1 MTKKRALTLILY
13 CCFINIIFAQYQI
26 SGVVLDKITNEP
38 LPFVNIVALPS
49 GEGSSTDFDGAFNF
63 KSNTFISELS
73 FTYIGYET
81 FKLKVNQKSTSNVE
95 VLLDPTGIQIE
106 EAVVEVKKRKF
117 KVPKDTLAIS
127 LQQQVVDNKENNRP
141 KSFDSYYY
149 KEHNK
154 IEFDFYSLSDK
165 FTSRKIF
172 KPFRVIFDYIDT
184 TDAGVPYLPLLLQEK
199 LSEHY
204 FNQDPKKE
212 KNIILGQ
219 YMTGVQN
226 ISATVML
233 DDIFESFDLYDNVI
247 IAGGKSFPS
256 PFSNSGLLTYR
267 YYLTDSI
274 VENNKT
280 YYSLY
285 FTPKS
290 KESIA
295 FDGNAYIDKES
306 FAIKSIEFSVP
317 KQANINFVSDFK
329 VKQTFDEVEPNKWM
343 LSAESI
349 QIAMNPTGK
358 KNGRALLIKKNMQRD
373 SIIVDK
379 DFNESV
385 FEGEKLIYTDSL
397 DNRSKN
403 WWIENRVQAL
413 NKTEEGVILMSD
425 SIERTRAFKNYT
437 WLGGTAATAFLK
449 AGPVEFGRFYQ
460 FVSWNKIEGI
470 RPKMGIRTNRDFS
483 EDIQLWGYVAYG
495 IRDKQFKQFANVRI
509 MLPKVNNNWH
519 TLELN
524 YKDDY
529 TFLGVDYEDQQFAH
543 DNGFLAL
550 LRAANPLE
558 KIMRIKN
565 ISATH
570 ERQWVN
576 GYTTKISLSSK
587 TFTATPGVFDFN
599 RTLVNGT
606 QVQEEKFNVAEIGFD
621 QHIAFGQKFFE
632 NTFYRFESFSKKP
645 IIDVKYRLGLKNIAG
660 GDYAY
665 HKLELNFLQRLSSK
679 LGYSYI
685 NIDAGKVFGDI
696 PYPLMF
702 IPLGNQNFYF
712 NGDAYQVMGEFEF
725 ASDQFAS
732 IWVEHHFDGVIFNRI
747 PLIRKLK
754 LRSLISAKA
763 LIGNAKQSNLDL
775 AELPFDMRVPNN
787 WYIEAGFGIENILQ
801 LIRVD
806 FYWRVTQRNQP
817 DISNFGIKLAV
828 SPKL

>member
-1 MTKKRALTLILY
+1 MTKKRAFLLIIISCFVNTLL
-13 CCFINIIFAQYQI
+13 AQYQI
-26 SGVVLDKITNEP
+26 SGTVVDKITNEP
-38 LPFVNIVALPS
+38 LPFVNISILPS
-49 GEGSSTDFDGAFNF
+49 GEGSSTDFDGAFTF
-63 KSNTFISELS
+63 KSSSLINEIS

-81 FKLKVNQKSTSNVE
+81 FNLKITQKNTENIE
-95 VLLDPTGIQIE
+95 ILLDPTGIQIE

-117 KVPKDTLAIS
+117 KVPKDELAIS
-127 LQQQVVDNKENNRP
+127 LQQLVVDNKENNRP
-141 KSFDSYYY
+141 KSFESYYY

-154 IEFDFYSLSDK
+154 IEFDFYKLSDG

-184 TDAGVPYLPLLLQEK
+184 TDAGVAYLPLLFQEK

-226 ISATVML
+226 ISATVIL
-233 DDIFESFDLYDNVI
+233 DDIFETFDLYDNVI

-280 YYSLY
+280 YYYLY

-295 FDGNAYIDKES
+295 FDGSAYIDKES
-306 FAIKSIEFSVP
+306 YAIKSIEFSVP
-317 KQANINFVSDFK
+317 QQANINFVSEFK
-329 VKQTFDEVEPNKWM
+329 VKQVFEEVEPQRWM
-343 LSAESI
+343 LSGENI
-349 QIAMNPTGK
+349 QIALNPTGK
-358 KNGRALLIKKNMQRD
+358 KNGKALLVKKNMERD
-373 SIIVDK
+373 SIVINTS
-379 DFNESV
+379 FNDDI
-385 FEGEKLIYTDSL
+385 FAGEKLIYTDSL
-397 DNRSKN
+397 DKRSQDWWSKN
-403 WWIENRVQAL
+403 RIQLL
-413 NKTEEGVILMSD
+413 NKTEQGVILMTD
-425 SIERTRAFKNYT
+425 SIEKTRAFKNYT
-437 WLGGTAATAFLK
+437 WLGGVASTAFLK

-460 FVSWNKIEGI
+460 FLSYNKIEGY
-470 RPKMGIRTNRDFS
+470 RPKMGIRTTRDLS
-483 EDIQLWGYVAYG
+483 EDIQLWGYLAYG
-495 IRDKQFKQFANVRI
+495 LKDKKFKSYANVRI

-550 LRAANPLE
+550 LRARNPLE

-599 RTLVNGT
+599 QKQLDGSNIFID
-606 QVQEEKFNVAEIGFD
+606 KFTVAEIGFD

-632 NTFYRFESFSKKP
+632 NTFYRIESFSKKP
-645 IIDVKYRLGLKNIAG
+645 VIDVKYRLGLKNIAG
-660 GDYAY
+660 GEFAY

-679 LGYSYI
+679 IGYSYI

-702 IPLGNQNFYF
+702 IPLGNQNFYL
-712 NGDAYQVMGEFEF
+712 NGDAYNVMGEFEF

-732 IWVEHHFDGVIFNRI
+732 IWLEHHFDGVIFNRI
-747 PLIRKLK
+747 PLVKKLK

-763 LIGNAKQSNLDL
+763 LIGNVKQSNLDL
-775 AELPFDMRVPNN
+775 AEFPFDMRVPNN
-787 WYIEAGFGIENILQ
+787 WYIETGFGIENILQ

-817 DISNFGIKLAV
+817 DISNFGIKMAV